1 MYFFSKRFILYAYYK
16 KFFLG
21 KIIKQLSK
29 KILGFH
35 KYGLIWVR
43 RVESQQV
50 NPQIVLKYM
59 DRSARNYN
67 IVKKKSLYFTIEI

>member
-1 MYFFSKRFILYAYYK
+1 MYFFSKRIILYAYYK
-16 KFFLG
+16 EFFLG
-21 KIIKQLSK
+21 KITKRLSK

-50 NPQIVLKYM
+50 NPQIVIKYM
-59 DRSARNYN
+59 DR
-67 IVKKKSLYFTIEI
+67 